1 MAELFLFRSGDFLL
15 LLVFFLRRSLI
26 FRRLFFYRLFPAA
39 VFFEG
44 FKVELF
50 LFVVAVVAEVLGE
63 LTMFHFYDA
72 GRNLVQEIA
81 VMRDDER
88 GTAEGLDGLLHDFS
102 RRDVEVVRWFVE
114 DEEIRFLEKEAQE
127 RETCLLSAGEHG
139 DFFEDV
145 IAAEEEHTED
155 VSGFLLPEIEGIA
168 HFVQDGKLGMEALL
182 LLRVVAHLHVIAELD
197 DASVCRLFSRDEL

>member
-15 LLVFFLRRSLI
+15 LLMFFLRRSLI

-63 LTMFHFYDA
+63 LAMFHFYDT
-72 GRNLVQEIA
+72 GRDLVQEIA

-88 GTAEGLDGLLHDFS
+88 CTAEGLDGLLHDFS
-102 RRDVEVVRWFVE
+102 CWDVKVVRRFVE
-114 DEEIRFLEKEAQE
+114 DEEIRFLKE
-127 RETCLLSAGEHG
+127 ETE
-139 DFFEDV
+139 
-145 IAAEEEHTED
+145 
-155 VSGFLLPEIEGIA
+155 
-168 HFVQDGKLGMEALL
+168 Q
-182 LLRVVAHLHVIAELD
+182 R
-197 DASVCRLFSRDEL
+197 